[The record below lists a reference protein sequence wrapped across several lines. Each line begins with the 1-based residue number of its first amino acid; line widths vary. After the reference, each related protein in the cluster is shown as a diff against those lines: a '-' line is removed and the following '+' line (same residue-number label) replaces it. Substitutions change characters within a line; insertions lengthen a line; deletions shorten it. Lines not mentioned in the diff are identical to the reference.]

1 MTMETVESQQDD
13 NAVDSMSDRDAV
25 HNRSQPDKREISSV
39 SQVSW
44 NMESWEE
51 SIKWH
56 PELLWFFI
64 VDCKKIQLQVLMFY
78 KSCN

>member
-1 MTMETVESQQDD
+1 MEMVESQQDD

-44 NMESWEE
+44 NMESWEK
-51 SIKWH
+51 SIK
-56 PELLWFFI
+56 
-64 VDCKKIQLQVLMFY
+64 
-78 KSCN
+78 